1 MRILGGR
8 GRVEFHDALL
18 KDINIFILDF
28 AIPIRVLF
36 YRIHTQNNI
45 HAQDG
50 GASSFSFYR
59 TLVYNNSSGSPFNNK
74 LRRACKTT
82 FLRGHLSTK

>member
-45 HAQDG
+45 HA
-50 GASSFSFYR
+50 R
-59 TLVYNNSSGSPFNNK
+59 
-74 LRRACKTT
+74 KTGVPPL
-82 FLRGHLSTK
+82 FLFTAHSYIIIVPVLLSTINCGVRVKLLFYGVT